1 MKFPNESQEYRN
13 ARNTLLQQEIALRR
27 EMEEV
32 ARIRRRLPLGGK
44 VPEDYVFEEISA
56 SGEKRKVRLSEL
68 FQHGLN
74 SLMIYSYMF
83 GPEKKEPCHMC
94 TPLLQS
100 LNGAARHINQRLP
113 LVIVAESSAE
123 RLHEAKSKYGLE
135 KHRLISCAGN
145 SYNTAY
151 HGKFADGA
159 DTTFLNVFRRVGG
172 QIYHFWG
179 NEIAEAPMDVGQD
192 HRAVD
197 LLNPIFMAL
206 DFTPEGRGDFYTSLE
221 Y

>member
-1 MKFPNESQEYRN
+1 MKFPNESLEYRD
-13 ARNTLLQQEIALRR
+13 ARDYLLQQEVALRR

-44 VPEDYVFEEISA
+44 IPEDYVFEEISE
-56 SGEKRKVRLSEL
+56 SGETRKVRMSEL
-68 FQHGLN
+68 FQPGLD

-100 LNGAARHINQRLP
+100 LNGAARHINQRIP

-123 RLHEAKSKYGLE
+123 RLNAAKTQYGLE
-135 KHRLISCAGN
+135 NHRLISCAGN

-151 HGKFADGA
+151 HGKYASGE
-159 DTTFLNVFRRVGG
+159 DTTFLNVFKRTQDG
-172 QIYHFWG
+172 IFHFWG

-197 LLNPIFMAL
+197 LLNPIFMAF
-206 DFTPEGRGDFYTSLE
+206 DFTPEGREDFYTSLK